1 MKEYDVVVIGGG
13 PAGMGAA
20 IESSKTGAK
29 TLLIER
35 DNRLGGILNQCIHNG
50 FGLHYFKEEL
60 TGPEYANRFVQ
71 LLKDT
76 DVDVK
81 LNTFV
86 TRINGKKIT
95 IVSPDGA
102 ETIEPKAIVL
112 AMGCREKTAGNIK
125 LNGTRPVGIMTAGQA
140 QKLVNFYGK
149 LPGKKVV
156 ILGSGD
162 IGLIMAR
169 RLTFA
174 GAKVEMVL
182 EIMPTSSGLPRN
194 ITQCLDDFNI
204 PIYYNTTIT
213 EVVGKDRVEGIRYA
227 RVDDKFAPIKDSE
240 KYIDCDLV
248 ILSVGLTPEND
259 IVSNMPINPMTA
271 GFIVNE
277 YRECADGIFACGNVL
292 QVHDLVDNVTVESKL
307 AGKNAGLYAQ
317 GMLSKTIEHSVT
329 AGDGVRYTVPNTYFE
344 GDEDLEIFFRVT
356 KKFKNSE
363 IVIFSNG
370 IEVAKKPVIALNP
383 GEMTSIK
390 VNKSN
395 LKSDIIVLV
404 RERVWNWF
412 VLNALEVVN

>member
-20 IESSKTGAK
+20 IESSNTGAK

-60 TGPEYANRFVQ
+60 TGPEYANRFVE

-76 DVDVK
+76 NVDVM

-95 IVSPDGA
+95 IVCPEGA

-125 LNGTRPVGIMTAGQA
+125 LNGTRPAGIMTAGQA
-140 QKLVNFYGK
+140 QKLVNYYGK

-182 EIMPTSSGLPRN
+182 ELMPTSSGLPRN

-204 PIYYNTTIT
+204 PIYYNMTIT
-213 EVVGKDRVEGIRYA
+213 EVVGKDRVEGIKYA
-227 RVDDKFAPIKDSE
+227 SVDEKLKPIKETE
-240 KYIDCDLV
+240 KYLDCDLV

-277 YRECADGIFACGNVL
+277 FRECADGIFACGNVL

-317 GMLSKTIEHSVT
+317 GLLNKSIQHTVS

-363 IVIFSNG
+363 IVISSNG

-395 LKSDIIVLV
+395 LKSDIIVSV
-404 RERVWNWF
+404 RERV
-412 VLNALEVVN
+412 